1 MIYTS
6 VTNRNWKLKQFDL
19 NQAQKLAQDHSLS
32 EIQSR
37 LLAIRNIKS
46 EEVKDFLNPT
56 LKNLM
61 PDPNIISDMK
71 ECIKLL
77 WMEKP

>member
-19 NQAQKLAQDHSLS
+19 NQAQKLAQDHSLN

-46 EEVKDFLNPT
+46 EEVKDVVNM
-56 LKNLM
+56 LKTMNKSEYL
-61 PDPNIISDMK
+61 
-71 ECIKLL
+71 
-77 WMEKP
+77 

>member
-19 NQAQKLAQDHSLS
+19 NQAQKLAQDHSLN

-56 LKNLM
+56 LKKLHKSLKNVPLLKLR
-61 PDPNIISDMK
+61 PLK
-71 ECIKLL
+71 EDSHL
-77 WMEKP
+77 